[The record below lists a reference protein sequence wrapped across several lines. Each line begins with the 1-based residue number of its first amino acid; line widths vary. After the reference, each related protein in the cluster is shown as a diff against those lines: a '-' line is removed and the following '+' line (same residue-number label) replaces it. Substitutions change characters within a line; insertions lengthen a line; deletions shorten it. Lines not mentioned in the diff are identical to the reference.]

1 MSYVLEVRE
10 TDGELSLNLPE
21 EIHAELGWIDGDLIE
36 WNVKGP
42 GLLLNRLNEPFEVE
56 INEEQNIKNSHRKR
70 TMFYSGMMGAMG
82 GGLGN
87 AGALLGGKAG
97 QDVAGLFK
105 KRMQEGQA
113 AAPMPGMGATP
124 GAFLGS
130 QMGNV
135 AGISFDINE
144 SPKNRKMR

>member
-56 INEEQNIKNSHRKR
+56 INEE
-70 TMFYSGMMGAMG
+70 
-82 GGLGN
+82 
-87 AGALLGGKAG
+87 
-97 QDVAGLFK
+97 
-105 KRMQEGQA
+105 
-113 AAPMPGMGATP
+113 
-124 GAFLGS
+124 
-130 QMGNV
+130 
-135 AGISFDINE
+135 
-144 SPKNRKMR
+144 